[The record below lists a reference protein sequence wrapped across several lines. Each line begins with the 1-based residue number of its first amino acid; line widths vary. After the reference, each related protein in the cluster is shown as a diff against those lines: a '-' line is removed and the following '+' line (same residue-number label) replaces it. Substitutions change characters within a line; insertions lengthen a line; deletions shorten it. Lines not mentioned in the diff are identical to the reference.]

1 MRTLRL
7 TCISIAATV
16 IAVAAQAA
24 DSNTYQV
31 TGPILSMT
39 PTTITVQKDNEKW
52 EIAREQATPVKGGEL
67 KVGAKV
73 TVKYRMTAISVEVKD
88 AKK

>member
-1 MRTLRL
+1 MRNLTLAY
-7 TCISIAATV
+7 IS
-16 IAVAAQAA
+16 VAAFFLFATAHAA
-24 DSNTYQV
+24 DSNSYQV

-39 PTTITVQKDNEKW
+39 ATTITVQKDNEKW
-52 EIAREQATPVKGGEL
+52 EIAKDQATPIKGGEL
-67 KVGAKV
+67 KVGNKV

>member
-1 MRTLRL
+1 MRVLRL
-7 TCISIAATV
+7 TCISVIFLFATSV
-16 IAVAAQAA
+16 HAA

-39 PTTITVQKDNEKW
+39 ATTITVQKDNEKW
-52 EIAREQATPVKGGEL
+52 EIARDQATPVKGGAL
-67 KVGAKV
+67 RVGAKV

-88 AKK
+88 QKK